1 MTKPGAVG
9 TYEVVVEDR
18 HTAHALGNDGV
29 RVLATPMLAHFCALA
44 ARRALTP
51 GLSEGEVAVPQ
62 RSTLAHLKASPRGC
76 RIEATARVTSVD
88 GSEIG
93 LAVEARDGGETAMT
107 GTLTWTIGDRAALL
121 AAGGR

>member
-44 ARRALTP
+44 ARRAVAP
-51 GLSEGEVAVPQ
+51 GLSEGQIAVPL
-62 RSTLAHLKASPRGC
+62 RSTLAHLKASPRGS
-76 RIEATARVTSVD
+76 RIEATARVTGVD

-93 LAVEARDGGETAMT
+93 LAVEARDGG
-107 GTLTWTIGDRAALL
+107 GTVMAGTVVWSAEDRAALL
-121 AAGGR
+121 AAAGR

>member
-51 GLSEGEVAVPQ
+51 GLSEGQRSRCPCARRSPISRPRRAVPVS
-62 RSTLAHLKASPRGC
+62 RRPRG
-76 RIEATARVTSVD
+76 
-88 GSEIG
+88 
-93 LAVEARDGGETAMT
+93 
-107 GTLTWTIGDRAALL
+107 
-121 AAGGR
+121 

>member
-51 GLSEGEVAVPQ
+51 GLSEGEVAVPL
-62 RSTLAHLKASPRGC
+62 RSTLAHLKASPRGS

-107 GTLTWTIGDRAALL
+107 GTLTWTIGDRAALP
-121 AAGGR
+121 AVAGR

>member
-44 ARRALTP
+44 AQRAVAP
-51 GLSEGEVAVPQ
+51 GLPEGQVAVPL
-62 RSTLAHLKASPRGC
+62 RSTLAHLKASPRGS
-76 RIEATARVTSVD
+76 RIEATARVTSPWPCA
-88 GSEIG
+88 SSQSQ
-93 LAVEARDGGETAMT
+93 
-107 GTLTWTIGDRAALL
+107 
-121 AAGGR
+121 

>member
-51 GLSEGEVAVPQ
+51 GLSEGEVAVPL
-62 RSTLAHLKASPRGC
+62 RSTLAHLKASPRGS

-93 LAVEARDGGETAMT
+93 LAVEARDDGEAAMI
-107 GTLTWTIGDRAALL
+107 GTLTWTIGDRATC
-121 AAGGR
+121 RP